1 MQGNNILTQS
11 SSEASLITELIYTN
25 LKRIACYT
33 SALALEANDMAKR
46 LYNCMI
52 GESMNNIEELHV
64 LASHRGINV
73 DTAQGDLPIIPSFS
87 ITQLEADTCNLYE
100 SATVAPYIGTMARH
114 TILNQYRELKV
125 SLSIIKQH
133 YSRFPL
139 MVAAPAESRA
149 LATAS

>member
-1 MQGNNILTQS
+1 MQGNITLTQS
-11 SSEASLITELIYTN
+11 PSEASLITELIYTN

-33 SALALEANDMAKR
+33 SALAFEVNDMAKR

-52 GESMNNIEELHV
+52 GESMNNIEELYV
-64 LASHRGINV
+64 LAGHRGISV
-73 DTAQGDLPIIPSFS
+73 DTESNLPIIPSFS

-100 SATVAPYIGTMARH
+100 SATAVPYIGAMARH
-114 TILNQYRELKV
+114 TILNQYKELKV
-125 SLSIIKQH
+125 SFSIIKQH

-139 MVAAPAESRA
+139 TVAAPAESRS